1 MYKISV
7 RASLTAGGGPY
18 GIPAGSY
25 GAFGL
30 RFFDSCAAAISVRDL
45 IGYGLTGVWSADDGG
60 FYYVRQEGQ
69 RIWWGGFSGE
79 LGLQVGLA
87 FCNVFQGSIA
97 GIDVE
102 GSWADVPRGL
112 THGLGELSFTVQR
125 TAGGIPFIL
134 NKTAGTGG
142 FSASTWT
149 FKRWYFGTYNY
160 TFTDLFKQ
168 ITKNTYVYD
177 TPTREK
183 LWTRLRPLKEQT
195 VVVFGALGYSGSGA
209 TTTFDNSFTQ
219 GQEPTWDNFWAMN
232 YPLDLYGSDAD
243 MDTYMVVE
251 INELPPDFFDG
262 VSPEDVGTLIGF
274 INVGYSNP
282 ILTELPAWESGIET
296 DLITLHPEVIMFG
309 AAVTDVPTLGGIT
322 QVGPPVPLLPGWG
335 LMQLPNETG
344 VLINGRPI
352 NGEIVRINEAVITI
366 GGINPAFGGAVR
378 ISGVFTNDTGHGGI
392 KGGQTPEIHPVFTI
406 DVINT
411 TGPADLTGTWGISDG
426 GTCYMRQIGTT
437 IWFLW
442 LRPLFDVTLAT
453 TFTGTLAGK
462 VISGKWADVPFGDR
476 RRSGDLT
483 LTVSGDNIRMASTTA
498 LFSTLIWRKLYDGD
512 SQQ

>member
-1 MYKISV
+1 MISV
-7 RASLTAGGGPY
+7 RSFLTEGGGPY

-45 IGYGLTGVWSADDGG
+45 TGHGLTGVWSADDGG

-97 GIDVE
+97 GNVVE
-102 GSWADVPRGL
+102 GNWVDVPRGL
-112 THGLGELSFTVQR
+112 TGGLGELSFTVQR

-168 ITKNTYVYD
+168 IIKSTYATVSPFRETLYD
-177 TPTREK
+177 
-183 LWTRLRPLKEQT
+183 RLRPLKEQT
-195 VVVFGALGYSGSGA
+195 VVVFGALGYSGDGA

-219 GQEPTWDNFWAMN
+219 GLQPTWDNFIAMN
-232 YPLDLYGSDAD
+232 YPLDTRASDAD

-251 INELPPDFFDG
+251 MNELPPDFFDG

-274 INVGYSNP
+274 VNVGYSNP
-282 ILTELPAWESGIET
+282 ILTQLPPWESGIET
-296 DLITLHPEVIMFG
+296 NLITLHPEVIMFG
-309 AAVTDVPTLGGIT
+309 AYAE
-322 QVGPPVPLLPGWG
+322 QVLEWDGSVEIGPPVPLLPGWG

-352 NGEIVRINEAVITI
+352 NGEVVRIDEAVITI
-366 GGINPAFGGAVR
+366 GGINPPFGGAVR

-411 TGPADLTGTWGISDG
+411 TGPADLTGAWGVSDG
-426 GTCYMRQIGTT
+426 GTCYIRQIGNS

-453 TFTGTLAGK
+453 TFFGTLAGK
-462 VISGKWADVPFGDR
+462 VITGKWADIPFGNR
-476 RRSGDLT
+476 RYSGDLT
-483 LTVSGDNIRMASTTA
+483 LIVSDENIRMASTTA
-498 LFSTLIWRKLYDGD
+498 QFKTLIWRKLYDLET
-512 SQQ
+512 QQ